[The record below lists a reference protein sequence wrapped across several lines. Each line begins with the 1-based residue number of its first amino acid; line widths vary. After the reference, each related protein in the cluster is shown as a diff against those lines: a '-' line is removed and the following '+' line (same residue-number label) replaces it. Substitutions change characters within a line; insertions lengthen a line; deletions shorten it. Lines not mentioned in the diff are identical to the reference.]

1 MDNREFNVI
10 MKQAI
15 EAEAEA
21 HEFYLDVAGKISDPA
36 VKKLFAD
43 FASEEYE
50 HQKQLE
56 EIKSKEIHGF
66 DFNRVH
72 DFKVSETV
80 DLPRLSTKMKPVEA
94 IALAMKKEEE
104 AIKTYIRLA
113 NHASDPESQRI
124 YYELA
129 QMEQGHKARMEN
141 LYTNTAF
148 PEVW

>member
-1 MDNREFNVI
+1 MDNREFETI
-10 MKQAI
+10 MKRAI

-21 HEFYLDVAGKISDPA
+21 CEFYRDVAGRVSDPA

-43 FASEEYE
+43 FASEEYK

-56 EIKSKEIHGF
+56 EIKSKEIH
-66 DFNRVH
+66 DFNFNGAR
-72 DFKVSETV
+72 DFKVSESV
-80 DLPRLSTKMKPVEA
+80 DLPRLSTKMKPTDA

-104 AIKTYIRLA
+104 AVKIYTWLA
-113 NHASDPESQRI
+113 NHASDQEKQRI
-124 YYELA
+124 YSELA
-129 QMEQGHKARMEN
+129 QMEQEHKASMET

>member
-1 MDNREFNVI
+1 MDNREYNGI
-10 MKQAI
+10 MNQAI

-21 HEFYLDVAGKISDPA
+21 YEFYRDVAGKVTDPA
-36 VKKLFAD
+36 VKRLFTD

-50 HQKQLE
+50 HKKQLE
-56 EIKSKEIHGF
+56 EIKTKEIQ
-66 DFNRVH
+66 DFNFNGAR

-80 DLPRLSTKMKPVEA
+80 NLPRLSTKMKPVEA

-104 AIKTYIRLA
+104 AVKNYSQLA
-113 NHASDPESQRI
+113 NITSDPGKQKI
-124 YYELA
+124 YSELA
-129 QMEQGHKARMEN
+129 EMEQEHKARMEA